1 MQKFPRR
8 SDVENLV
15 KNIDAGAGK
24 LKKDRRPRR
33 DAGGRRS

>member
-1 MQKFPRR
+1 MQKFQRR

-15 KNIDAGAGK
+15 KSIDAWAGK
-24 LKKDRRPRR
+24 LKNDRRPRR